1 MTNWQSLV
9 LVSSSFRSQ
18 LSLQHPI
25 NIQVFKNRFSI
36 IIVALFLIGS
46 VSNVAGSTRVVP
58 LQQQT
63 SNGCMSYFQQRQIV
77 NDDDKW
83 SGLIEFGVSRKQM
96 WGFDVTVVF
105 LFDDKTFKVHSFV
118 LIALQKWHF
127 YKTQKVHG
135 RPIVNFELQ
144 KSYYHVLEDIL
155 EGDIVR
161 MNVTVP
167 SKFQKSILTVSI
179 ELDYQVICEDKNG
192 NFGL

>member
-1 MTNWQSLV
+1 M
-9 LVSSSFRSQ
+9 
-18 LSLQHPI
+18 
-25 NIQVFKNRFSI
+25 
-36 IIVALFLIGS
+36 FLIGS
-46 VSNVAGSTRVVP
+46 VSNVAGSTRVMVS

-96 WGFDVTVVF
+96 WGFDVTVVL

-118 LIALQKWHF
+118 LIAIQKWHF
-127 YKTQKVHG
+127 STLKKVHG

-155 EGDIVR
+155 EGDTVR

-167 SKFQKSILTVSI
+167 SKFQKSILTVVSI

>member
-1 MTNWQSLV
+1 MTNWQSV
-9 LVSSSFRSQ
+9 SVSSSFRYQ

-46 VSNVAGSTRVVP
+46 VSNVAGSTRVMVS

-96 WGFDVTVVF
+96 WGFDVTVVL
-105 LFDDKTFKVHSFV
+105 LFDDKTFKVHSSA
-118 LIALQKWHF
+118 LIAIQK
-127 YKTQKVHG
+127 
-135 RPIVNFELQ
+135 
-144 KSYYHVLEDIL
+144 
-155 EGDIVR
+155 
-161 MNVTVP
+161 
-167 SKFQKSILTVSI
+167 
-179 ELDYQVICEDKNG
+179 
-192 NFGL
+192 